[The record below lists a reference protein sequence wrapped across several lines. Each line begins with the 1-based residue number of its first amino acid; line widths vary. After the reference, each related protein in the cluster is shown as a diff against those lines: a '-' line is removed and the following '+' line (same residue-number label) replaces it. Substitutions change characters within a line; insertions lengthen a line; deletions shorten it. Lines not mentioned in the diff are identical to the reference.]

1 MTSAKQSTTRSTAPS
16 PKRDP
21 NTGTWRFVFDSIHP
35 NPDGSRR
42 QVYRRGFAK
51 RAEAKAELNR
61 LRHEDAELIAPAD
74 GTLTVGM
81 VLDSFIRAKR
91 LAGKARN
98 TVAQY
103 EWAADQAKARWGGWA
118 ADKLTQDHL
127 EGAYAEMLVGGRR
140 QWHRGQ
146 GTKLTGTALSR
157 RSVQVVHKTVKA
169 AFQLAVDKGQLVQNP
184 ARLVAVAGDKERA
197 ERPHWTAFEVG
208 RFLDFMATCADLPA
222 GMVEVMADTGA
233 RVGEVTGLHWSD
245 VNLTKATVSIVGQL
259 VPDPEDTSAL
269 SFGPTKRPRAKSTV
283 ALHPD
288 TVTALRRRK
297 VEQAEDRLKMGSG
310 WPGAGVAVDLVFTWA
325 DGTAM
330 NPKTVS
336 RIIGRLSVTAGLPRI
351 TAHGLRHS
359 FATAA
364 LEARVPVEVVAA
376 RLGNTARMVQEVYQ
390 HAIPAEDAAAPKL
403 VGDLY
408 RAGRKA

>member
-1 MTSAKQSTTRSTAPS
+1 MTNPTAPKRSTSPAPKKD
-16 PKRDP
+16 PKTD
-21 NTGTWRFVFDSIHP
+21 TWRFVFDSIHP

-42 QVYRRGFAK
+42 QVYRRGFAT
-51 RAEAKAELNR
+51 RGAAKMELDR
-61 LRHEDAELIAPAD
+61 LRTEDAELIAPAD

-81 VLDSFIRAKR
+81 VLDAFTRAKK
-91 LAGKARN
+91 LAGKAPN
-98 TVAQY
+98 TIAQY
-103 EWAADQAKARWGGWA
+103 EWSASQAKARWGGWA
-118 ADKLTQDHL
+118 AAKLTGDHL
-127 EGAYAEMLVGGRR
+127 EDAYAEMLAGGRR
-140 QWHRGQ
+140 QWHRGH
-146 GTKLTGTALSR
+146 GTELTGKPLSR
-157 RSVQVVHKTVKA
+157 RSVQVIHKTVRA
-169 AFQLAVDKGQLVQNP
+169 AFQLAVDKGQLVRNP
-184 ARLVAVAGDKERA
+184 ARLVTVASDRERP
-197 ERPHWTAFEVG
+197 ERPHWTAAEVG
-208 RFLDFMATCADLPA
+208 RFLDFMGTRADLPA

-233 RVGEVTGLHWSD
+233 RVGEVTGLHWSAVD
-245 VNLTKATVSIVGQL
+245 LAKGTASIVGQL
-259 VPDPEDTSAL
+259 VPNPGDTSAL
-269 SFGPTKRPRAKSTV
+269 TFGPTKRPRAKSTI

-297 VEQAEDRLKMGSG
+297 VEQTEDRLKMGSG
-310 WPGAGVAVDLVFTWA
+310 WPTAGVAVDLAFTWP

-364 LEARVPVEVVAA
+364 LEARVPVEVVAS

-390 HAIPAEDAAAPKL
+390 HHIPAEDEAAAQL